1 MWPRQPPPPSAS
13 GSTPGTTP
21 GHGARARGGSRGAT
35 NQSLRIHLLRALA
48 TPLFALVLTSGSLSY
63 WLAAHYTTQVFD
75 RALYGVANNIAQQ
88 IRIAGPRLEQDIPMI
103 AQTLVEAEG
112 SDRIYWRIH
121 GPDGLI
127 GGMDTWLGYG
137 TGQTSL
143 HDARLFYAWFSGRQV
158 RAVRLPVTL
167 PSPANDEYGTSTN
180 AGASGGA
187 SAPEATAPRGPI
199 VVEVAELLDRRET
212 AANEILLSVSVPL
225 LLLLLLGSLILSHV
239 LKEELVPLQILTDKL
254 NRQTARSLAALDET
268 QVPAEVEPLIRGLN
282 ALLSRL
288 RDALDAQ
295 RKFIADAA
303 HQLRTPLTAVKL
315 HADRAVEADTLDV
328 ARHAL
333 REVQTAADRAVRLS
347 NQLLSLARAEPGLSL
362 ERLGPVEHFDL
373 AELAFEIGAEW
384 VPQALAR
391 RIDLGFE
398 ILPGPTFTGGAP
410 AHVRG
415 NRLLLREA
423 LSNLIDNAVKYVP
436 AGGRITVRAGGETMG
451 HRGMAVVMIEDN
463 GPGIPPARRDEVFK
477 RFFRGDDTPGVARQ
491 AAPSGAGLGL
501 AIVHEIVTLH
511 QGTIRIEDVPAPVLP
526 PVVEVAME
534 RTTAQGDGGTTD
546 AADPANA
553 ASTAANISVQRRPSM
568 RFVIRIPCEP
578 APAPTGIPLSQ
589 VTRRV

>member
-1 MWPRQPPPPSAS
+1 MWPRSRNSRSAS
-13 GSTPGTTP
+13 AAEPVGGAAVPGAEPAAPAMRQATRPGSNP
-21 GHGARARGGSRGAT
+21 
-35 NQSLRIHLLRALA
+35 SLRVHLLRALA

-88 IRIAGPRLEQDIPMI
+88 IHIAGPRLEQDIPMI

-112 SDRIYWRIH
+112 TDRIYWRIH

-137 TGQTSL
+137 TGQTTL

-158 RAVRLPVTL
+158 RAVRLPVML
-167 PSPANDEYGTSTN
+167 PSPAVDELGTSE
-180 AGASGGA
+180 AGKAA
-187 SAPEATAPRGPI
+187 RGPI

-225 LLLLLLGSLILSHV
+225 ILLLLVGSLILSHV
-239 LKEELVPLQILTDKL
+239 LKEELVPLQILADKL

-268 QVPAEVEPLIRGLN
+268 QVPAEVAPLIRGLN
-282 ALLSRL
+282 ALLARL

-315 HADRAVEADTLDV
+315 HADRAMEADSLEIT
-328 ARHAL
+328 RHAL

-373 AELAFEIGAEW
+373 AELAFETGAEW

-398 ILPGPTFTGGAP
+398 VLPGPTFTGSAP
-410 AHVRG
+410 AIVRG
-415 NRLLLREA
+415 NRLLMREA

-436 AGGRITVRAGGETMG
+436 AGGRITVRAGGEAMG
-451 HRGMAVVMIEDN
+451 HRGMAVVMVEDN
-463 GPGIPPARRDEVFK
+463 GPGIPPQRREEVFK
-477 RFFRGDDTPGVARQ
+477 RFFRGDRSPEPGGGGR
-491 AAPSGAGLGL
+491 AAPTAGAGLGL

-511 QGTIRIEDVPAPVLP
+511 QGTIRIEDVPPVPGGVTAP
-526 PVVEVAME
+526 
-534 RTTAQGDGGTTD
+534 AQAGDGT
-546 AADPANA
+546 PE
-553 ASTAANISVQRRPSM
+553 RRPTM

-578 APAPTGIPLSQ
+578 AGSVA
-589 VTRRV
+589 

>member
-1 MWPRQPPPPSAS
+1 MWPRSRTSSRTSSRVSWRTASRIATRNVPPASAAADAPGGAPAS
-13 GSTPGTTP
+13 TRQSNRPGS
-21 GHGARARGGSRGAT
+21 SL
-35 NQSLRIHLLRALA
+35 SLRVHLLRALA

-112 SDRIYWRIH
+112 TDRIYWRIH

-137 TGQTSL
+137 TGQTTL

-158 RAVRLPVTL
+158 RAVRLPVML
-167 PSPANDEYGTSTN
+167 PSAAVDELGTSE
-180 AGASGGA
+180 AGKPA
-187 SAPEATAPRGPI
+187 RGPI

-225 LLLLLLGSLILSHV
+225 ILLLLVGSLILSHV
-239 LKEELVPLQILTDKL
+239 LKEELVPLQILADKL

-268 QVPAEVEPLIRGLN
+268 QVPAEVAPLIRGLN
-282 ALLSRL
+282 ALLARL

-315 HADRAVEADTLDV
+315 HADRAMDADSPEV

-384 VPQALAR
+384 VPQALVR

-398 ILPGPTFTGGAP
+398 VLPGPTFTGGAP
-410 AHVRG
+410 AIVRG
-415 NRLLLREA
+415 NRLLMREA

-436 AGGRITVRAGGETMG
+436 AGGRITVRAGGEAMG

-463 GPGIPPARRDEVFK
+463 GPGIPPQRREEVFK
-477 RFFRGDDTPGVARQ
+477 RFFRGDR
-491 AAPSGAGLGL
+491 AAQSGGAGLGL

-511 QGTIRIEDVPAPVLP
+511 QGSIHIEDVPQQPASPQ
-526 PVVEVAME
+526 VA
-534 RTTAQGDGGTTD
+534 DGT
-546 AADPANA
+546 PE
-553 ASTAANISVQRRPSM
+553 RRPTM

-578 APAPTGIPLSQ
+578 AGSAAGAA
-589 VTRRV
+589 

>member
-1 MWPRQPPPPSAS
+1 VADTDSPSPSRSRLVRAS
-13 GSTPGTTP
+13 NP
-21 GHGARARGGSRGAT
+21 
-35 NQSLRIHLLRALA
+35 SLRVHLLRALA
-48 TPLFALVLTSGSLSY
+48 TPLFALVLVSGSLSY

-88 IRIAGPRLEQDIPMI
+88 IRIAGPRLDQDIPMI

-137 TGQTSL
+137 TGQTTL

-167 PSPANDEYGTSTN
+167 PSPASDEFGTSGEGTL
-180 AGASGGA
+180 S
-187 SAPEATAPRGPI
+187 RGPI

-225 LLLLLLGSLILSHV
+225 ILLLLVGSLILSHV

-282 ALLSRL
+282 ALLARL

-315 HADRAVEADTLDV
+315 HADRALDADSPDV

-391 RIDLGFE
+391 RVDLGFE
-398 ILPGPTFTGGAP
+398 ILPGPTFTGSAP
-410 AHVRG
+410 ATVRG
-415 NRLLLREA
+415 NRLLMREA

-451 HRGMAVVMIEDN
+451 HRGMAVVMVEDN
-463 GPGIPPARRDEVFK
+463 GPGIAPARREEVFK
-477 RFFRGDDTPGVARQ
+477 RFFRGDHTPGAQAVQQ

-501 AIVHEIVTLH
+501 AIVHEIVSLH
-511 QGTIRIEDVPAPVLP
+511 QGTIRIEDVPAPSP
-526 PVVEVAME
+526 APVPAPSALSAVVAGH
-534 RTTAQGDGGTTD
+534 GDHGDHGEQR
-546 AADPANA
+546 DPAP
-553 ASTAANISVQRRPSM
+553 RRASM
-568 RFVIRIPCEP
+568 RFVIRIPCE
-578 APAPTGIPLSQ
+578 APGTAAG
-589 VTRRV
+589 

>member
-1 MWPRQPPPPSAS
+1 MWPRSRTSSRVSWRTASRIATRNVPPASAAADTAGAAAAS
-13 GSTPGTTP
+13 TRQATRPGS
-21 GHGARARGGSRGAT
+21 
-35 NQSLRIHLLRALA
+35 NISLRVHLLRALA

-112 SDRIYWRIH
+112 TDRIYWRIH

-137 TGQTSL
+137 TGQTTL

-158 RAVRLPVTL
+158 RAVRLPVML
-167 PSPANDEYGTSTN
+167 PSAAVDELGTSE
-180 AGASGGA
+180 AGKPA
-187 SAPEATAPRGPI
+187 RGPI

-225 LLLLLLGSLILSHV
+225 ILLLLVGSLILSHV
-239 LKEELVPLQILTDKL
+239 LKEELVPLQILADKL

-268 QVPAEVEPLIRGLN
+268 QVPAEVAPLIRGLN
-282 ALLSRL
+282 ALLARL

-315 HADRAVEADTLDV
+315 HADRAMEADSPEV

-398 ILPGPTFTGGAP
+398 ILPGPTFTGSTP
-410 AHVRG
+410 AVVRG
-415 NRLLLREA
+415 NRLLMREA

-436 AGGRITVRAGGETMG
+436 AGGRITVRAGGEAMG

-463 GPGIPPARRDEVFK
+463 GPGIPPQRREEVFK
-477 RFFRGDDTPGVARQ
+477 RFFRGDR
-491 AAPSGAGLGL
+491 AAQSGGAGLGL

-511 QGTIRIEDVPAPVLP
+511 QGTIHIEDVPQQRASS
-526 PVVEVAME
+526 
-534 RTTAQGDGGTTD
+534 QGADGT
-546 AADPANA
+546 PE
-553 ASTAANISVQRRPSM
+553 RRPTM

-578 APAPTGIPLSQ
+578 AGSAA
-589 VTRRV
+589 

>member
-1 MWPRQPPPPSAS
+1 MWPRSRTSSRVSWRTASRIATRNVLPASAAADGS
-13 GSTPGTTP
+13 GAAPASARQATRPG
-21 GHGARARGGSRGAT
+21 S
-35 NQSLRIHLLRALA
+35 NISLRVHLLRALA

-112 SDRIYWRIH
+112 TDRIYWRIH

-137 TGQTSL
+137 TGQTTL

-158 RAVRLPVTL
+158 RAVRLPVML
-167 PSPANDEYGTSTN
+167 PSAAVDELGTSE
-180 AGASGGA
+180 AGKPA
-187 SAPEATAPRGPI
+187 RGPI
-199 VVEVAELLDRRET
+199 VIEVAELLDRRET

-225 LLLLLLGSLILSHV
+225 ILLLLVGSLILSHV
-239 LKEELVPLQILTDKL
+239 LKEELVPLQILADKL

-268 QVPAEVEPLIRGLN
+268 QVPAEVAPLIRGLN
-282 ALLSRL
+282 GLLARL

-315 HADRAVEADTLDV
+315 HADRAVEADSPEV

-398 ILPGPTFTGGAP
+398 ILPGPTFTGSTP
-410 AHVRG
+410 AVVRG
-415 NRLLLREA
+415 NRLLMREA

-436 AGGRITVRAGGETMG
+436 AGGRITVRAGGEAMG

-463 GPGIPPARRDEVFK
+463 GPGIPPQRREEVFK
-477 RFFRGDDTPGVARQ
+477 RFFRGDR
-491 AAPSGAGLGL
+491 AAQSGGAGLGL

-511 QGTIRIEDVPAPVLP
+511 QGTIHIEDVPQQPASP
-526 PVVEVAME
+526 
-534 RTTAQGDGGTTD
+534 QGADGK
-546 AADPANA
+546 PE
-553 ASTAANISVQRRPSM
+553 RRPTM

-578 APAPTGIPLSQ
+578 AGSAG
-589 VTRRV
+589 

>member
-1 MWPRQPPPPSAS
+1 MLR
-13 GSTPGTTP
+13 GTSNP
-21 GHGARARGGSRGAT
+21 
-35 NQSLRIHLLRALA
+35 SLRVHLLRALA

-88 IRIAGPRLEQDIPMI
+88 IRIAGPRLEQDIPAI

-158 RAVRLPVTL
+158 RAVRLPVSL
-167 PSPANDEYGTSTN
+167 PSTASDELGT
-180 AGASGGA
+180 
-187 SAPEATAPRGPI
+187 TAEPQLPRGPI

-225 LLLLLLGSLILSHV
+225 ILLLLVGSLILSHV

-254 NRQTARSLAALDET
+254 NRQTARSMAPLDES

-373 AELAFEIGAEW
+373 AELAFEVGAEW

-391 RIDLGFE
+391 RVDLGFE
-398 ILPGPTFTGGAP
+398 VLPGPTFTGGAP
-410 AHVRG
+410 AMVRG
-415 NRLLLREA
+415 NRLLMREA
-423 LSNLIDNAVKYVP
+423 LSNLVDNAVKYVP
-436 AGGRITVRAGGETMG
+436 AGGRITVRAGGEAMG
-451 HRGMAVVMIEDN
+451 HRGMAVVMVEDN
-463 GPGIPPARRDEVFK
+463 GPGIALARREEVFK
-477 RFFRGDDTPGVARQ
+477 RFFRGDHTPGAQPVQ

-511 QGTIRIEDVPAPVLP
+511 QGTIRIEDAPAPHPSAVPAATPVMAGTDEG
-526 PVVEVAME
+526 VVRDAQE
-534 RTTAQGDGGTTD
+534 RRA
-546 AADPANA
+546 
-553 ASTAANISVQRRPSM
+553 SM
-568 RFVIRIPCEP
+568 RFVIRIPCE
-578 APAPTGIPLSQ
+578 APGTAMA
-589 VTRRV
+589 

>member
-1 MWPRQPPPPSAS
+1 MWPRSRTSRSAADPDTKSALSRTRSGTAQP
-13 GSTPGTTP
+13 
-21 GHGARARGGSRGAT
+21 ARVAA
-35 NQSLRIHLLRALA
+35 NASLRVHLLRALA
-48 TPLFALVLTSGSLSY
+48 TPLFALVLVSGSLSY

-75 RALYGVANNIAQQ
+75 RALYGVANSIAQQ

-112 SDRIYWRIH
+112 TDRIYWRIH

-137 TGQTSL
+137 TGQTTL

-158 RAVRLPVTL
+158 RAVRLPVML
-167 PSPANDEYGTSTN
+167 PSPATDELGTSED
-180 AGASGGA
+180 GK
-187 SAPEATAPRGPI
+187 ATRGPI
-199 VVEVAELLDRRET
+199 VIEVAELLDRRET

-225 LLLLLLGSLILSHV
+225 ILLLLVGSLILSHV

-268 QVPAEVEPLIRGLN
+268 QVPAEVAPLIRGLN

-315 HADRAVEADTLDV
+315 HADRAMEADSLEV

-333 REVQTAADRAVRLS
+333 RELQTAADRAVRLS

-373 AELAFEIGAEW
+373 AELAFETGAEW

-391 RIDLGFE
+391 RLDLGFE
-398 ILPGPTFTGGAP
+398 VLPGPTFTGGSP
-410 AHVRG
+410 AIVRG
-415 NRLLLREA
+415 NRLLMREA

-436 AGGRITVRAGGETMG
+436 AGGRITVRAGGEALG
-451 HRGMAVVMIEDN
+451 NRGMAVVMIEDN
-463 GPGIPPARRDEVFK
+463 GPGISPQRREEVFK
-477 RFFRGDDTPGVARQ
+477 RFFRGDRQ
-491 AAPSGAGLGL
+491 GDQAPATQTAGAGLGL
-501 AIVHEIVTLH
+501 AIVHEIIGLH
-511 QGTIRIEDVPAPVLP
+511 HGTIRIEDVPA
-526 PVVEVAME
+526 
-534 RTTAQGDGGTTD
+534 TD
-546 AADPANA
+546 AAADVTVEAPAGNE
-553 ASTAANISVQRRPSM
+553 RRPTM
-568 RFVIRIPCEP
+568 RFVIRIPCE
-578 APAPTGIPLSQ
+578 AAG
-589 VTRRV
+589 RAA

>member
-1 MWPRQPPPPSAS
+1 MSRSSPCGASATCSRFVADTDSPSPSRSRLVRAS
-13 GSTPGTTP
+13 NP
-21 GHGARARGGSRGAT
+21 
-35 NQSLRIHLLRALA
+35 SLRVHLLRALA
-48 TPLFALVLTSGSLSY
+48 TPLFALVLVSGSLSY

-88 IRIAGPRLEQDIPMI
+88 IRIAGPRLDQDIPMI

-137 TGQTSL
+137 TGQTTL

-167 PSPANDEYGTSTN
+167 PSPASDEFGTSGEGTL
-180 AGASGGA
+180 S
-187 SAPEATAPRGPI
+187 RGPI

-225 LLLLLLGSLILSHV
+225 ILLLLVGSLILSHV

-282 ALLSRL
+282 ALLARL

-315 HADRAVEADTLDV
+315 HADRALDADSPDV

-391 RIDLGFE
+391 RVDLGFE
-398 ILPGPTFTGGAP
+398 ILPGPTFTGSAP
-410 AHVRG
+410 ATVRG
-415 NRLLLREA
+415 NRLLMREA

-451 HRGMAVVMIEDN
+451 HRGMAVVMVEDN
-463 GPGIPPARRDEVFK
+463 GPGIAPARREEVFK
-477 RFFRGDDTPGVARQ
+477 RFFRGDHTPGAQAVQQ

-501 AIVHEIVTLH
+501 AIVHEIVSLH
-511 QGTIRIEDVPAPVLP
+511 QGTIRIEDVPAPSP
-526 PVVEVAME
+526 APVPAPSALSAVVAGH
-534 RTTAQGDGGTTD
+534 GDHGDHGEQR
-546 AADPANA
+546 DPAP
-553 ASTAANISVQRRPSM
+553 RRASM
-568 RFVIRIPCEP
+568 RFVIRIPCE
-578 APAPTGIPLSQ
+578 APGTAAG
-589 VTRRV
+589 

>member
-1 MWPRQPPPPSAS
+1 MWPRHQPPPPSPATPPAA
-13 GSTPGTTP
+13 GS
-21 GHGARARGGSRGAT
+21 RARGGARGAT
-35 NQSLRIHLLRALA
+35 NPSLRIHLLRALA

-180 AGASGGA
+180 A
-187 SAPEATAPRGPI
+187 SAPGTPEVTVPRGPI

-315 HADRAVEADTLDV
+315 HADRAMEADTLDV

-398 ILPGPTFTGGAP
+398 VLPGPTFTGGAP
-410 AHVRG
+410 AQVRG
-415 NRLLLREA
+415 NRLLMREA

-511 QGTIRIEDVPAPVLP
+511 QGTIRIEDVPAPV
-526 PVVEVAME
+526 PVPAAVHEGAGAEASVPA
-534 RTTAQGDGGTTD
+534 D
-546 AADPANA
+546 AAP
-553 ASTAANISVQRRPSM
+553 RRPSM

-578 APAPTGIPLSQ
+578 APAPSGRPFSQ
-589 VTRRV
+589 VTQRG

>member
-1 MWPRQPPPPSAS
+1 VADTDSPSLSRSRLVRAS
-13 GSTPGTTP
+13 NP
-21 GHGARARGGSRGAT
+21 
-35 NQSLRIHLLRALA
+35 SLRVHLLRALA
-48 TPLFALVLTSGSLSY
+48 TPLFALVLVSGSLSY

-88 IRIAGPRLEQDIPMI
+88 IRIAGPRLDQDIPMI

-137 TGQTSL
+137 TGQTTL

-167 PSPANDEYGTSTN
+167 PSPASDEFGTSGEGTL
-180 AGASGGA
+180 S
-187 SAPEATAPRGPI
+187 RGPI

-225 LLLLLLGSLILSHV
+225 ILLLLVGSLILSHV

-282 ALLSRL
+282 ALLARL

-315 HADRAVEADTLDV
+315 HADRALDADSPDV

-391 RIDLGFE
+391 RVDLGFE
-398 ILPGPTFTGGAP
+398 ILPGPTFTGSAP
-410 AHVRG
+410 ATVRG
-415 NRLLLREA
+415 NRLLMREA

-451 HRGMAVVMIEDN
+451 HRGMAVVMVEDN
-463 GPGIPPARRDEVFK
+463 GPGIAPARREEVFK
-477 RFFRGDDTPGVARQ
+477 RFFRGDHTPGAQAVQQ

-501 AIVHEIVTLH
+501 AIVHEIVSLH
-511 QGTIRIEDVPAPVLP
+511 QGTIRIEDVPAPSP
-526 PVVEVAME
+526 APVPAPSALSAVVAGH
-534 RTTAQGDGGTTD
+534 GDHGDHGEQR
-546 AADPANA
+546 DPAP
-553 ASTAANISVQRRPSM
+553 RRASM
-568 RFVIRIPCEP
+568 RFVIRIPCE
-578 APAPTGIPLSQ
+578 APGTAAG
-589 VTRRV
+589 

>member
-1 MWPRQPPPPSAS
+1 MWPRSRTSSRVSWRTASRIATRNVPPASAAAAS
-13 GSTPGTTP
+13 TRQTTRPGS
-21 GHGARARGGSRGAT
+21 
-35 NQSLRIHLLRALA
+35 NISLRVHLLRALA

-112 SDRIYWRIH
+112 TDRIYWRIH

-137 TGQTSL
+137 TGQTTL

-158 RAVRLPVTL
+158 RAVRLPVML
-167 PSPANDEYGTSTN
+167 PSAAVDELGTSE
-180 AGASGGA
+180 AGKPA
-187 SAPEATAPRGPI
+187 RGPI
-199 VVEVAELLDRRET
+199 VIEVAELLDRRET

-225 LLLLLLGSLILSHV
+225 ILLLLVGSLILSHV
-239 LKEELVPLQILTDKL
+239 LKEELVPLQILADKL

-268 QVPAEVEPLIRGLN
+268 QVPAEVAPLIRGLN
-282 ALLSRL
+282 ALLARL

-315 HADRAVEADTLDV
+315 HADRAMEADSPEV

-373 AELAFEIGAEW
+373 AELAFETGAEW

-398 ILPGPTFTGGAP
+398 ILPGPTFTGSTP
-410 AHVRG
+410 AVVRG
-415 NRLLLREA
+415 NRLLMREA

-436 AGGRITVRAGGETMG
+436 AGGRITVRAGGEAMG

-463 GPGIPPARRDEVFK
+463 GPGIPPQRREEVFK
-477 RFFRGDDTPGVARQ
+477 RFFRGDR
-491 AAPSGAGLGL
+491 AAQSGGAGLGL

-511 QGTIRIEDVPAPVLP
+511 QGTIHIEDVPQQPASMQGTEGP
-526 PVVEVAME
+526 P
-534 RTTAQGDGGTTD
+534 
-546 AADPANA
+546 
-553 ASTAANISVQRRPSM
+553 QRRPSM

-578 APAPTGIPLSQ
+578 AGLAGSAG
-589 VTRRV
+589 

>member
-1 MWPRQPPPPSAS
+1 MWPRSRTSSGTASRVSWRTASRIATRNVPPAAAEADTGGAAPAS
-13 GSTPGTTP
+13 TRQAARPGS
-21 GHGARARGGSRGAT
+21 
-35 NQSLRIHLLRALA
+35 NISLRVHLLRALA

-112 SDRIYWRIH
+112 TDRIYWRIH

-137 TGQTSL
+137 TGQTTL

-158 RAVRLPVTL
+158 RAVRLPVML
-167 PSPANDEYGTSTN
+167 PSAAVDELGTSE
-180 AGASGGA
+180 AGKPA
-187 SAPEATAPRGPI
+187 RGPI

-225 LLLLLLGSLILSHV
+225 ILLLLVGSLILSHV
-239 LKEELVPLQILTDKL
+239 LKEELVPLQILADKL

-268 QVPAEVEPLIRGLN
+268 QVPAEVAPLIRGLN
-282 ALLSRL
+282 ALLARL

-315 HADRAVEADTLDV
+315 HADRAQTADSLEV

-373 AELAFEIGAEW
+373 AELAFETGAEW

-398 ILPGPTFTGGAP
+398 ILPGPTFTGSTP
-410 AHVRG
+410 AVVRG
-415 NRLLLREA
+415 NRLLMREA

-436 AGGRITVRAGGETMG
+436 SGGRITVRAGGEAMG
-451 HRGMAVVMIEDN
+451 HRGMAVVMVEDN
-463 GPGIPPARRDEVFK
+463 GPGIPPQRREEVFK
-477 RFFRGDDTPGVARQ
+477 RFFRGDRAPEPGGRGDHAG
-491 AAPSGAGLGL
+491 GAGLGL

-511 QGTIRIEDVPAPVLP
+511 HGTIRIEDVPPAPG
-526 PVVEVAME
+526 AA
-534 RTTAQGDGGTTD
+534 TQTSTTD
-546 AADPANA
+546 TTPE
-553 ASTAANISVQRRPSM
+553 RRAVM

-578 APAPTGIPLSQ
+578 AGSVA
-589 VTRRV
+589 

>member
-1 MWPRQPPPPSAS
+1 MWPRSRTSSRISWRTASRIATRNVPPSSA
-13 GSTPGTTP
+13 T
-21 GHGARARGGSRGAT
+21 ADAAGAT
-35 NQSLRIHLLRALA
+35 PAPAATRQASRPGSNISLRAHLLRALA

-112 SDRIYWRIH
+112 TDRIYWRIH

-137 TGQTSL
+137 TGQTTL

-158 RAVRLPVTL
+158 RAVRLPVML
-167 PSPANDEYGTSTN
+167 PSAAVDELGTSE
-180 AGASGGA
+180 AGKAA
-187 SAPEATAPRGPI
+187 RGPI

-225 LLLLLLGSLILSHV
+225 ILLLLVGSLILSHV
-239 LKEELVPLQILTDKL
+239 LKEELVPLQILADKL

-268 QVPAEVEPLIRGLN
+268 QVPAEVAPLIRGLN
-282 ALLSRL
+282 ALLARL

-315 HADRAVEADTLDV
+315 HADRAQEADSLEV

-384 VPQALAR
+384 VPQALAQ

-398 ILPGPTFTGGAP
+398 ILPGPTFTGSAP
-410 AHVRG
+410 AVVRG
-415 NRLLLREA
+415 NRLLMREA

-436 AGGRITVRAGGETMG
+436 AGGRITVRAGGEAMG
-451 HRGMAVVMIEDN
+451 HRGMAVVMVEDN
-463 GPGIPPARRDEVFK
+463 GPGIPPQRREEVFK
-477 RFFRGDDTPGVARQ
+477 RFFRGDRAPEPGGGR
-491 AAPSGAGLGL
+491 AAHSGGAGLGL

-511 QGTIRIEDVPAPVLP
+511 QGTIRIEDVPPVPGAAGDAP
-526 PVVEVAME
+526 A
-534 RTTAQGDGGTTD
+534 AGG
-546 AADPANA
+546 APE
-553 ASTAANISVQRRPSM
+553 RRPTM

-578 APAPTGIPLSQ
+578 PGSVA
-589 VTRRV
+589 

>member
-1 MWPRQPPPPSAS
+1 MWPRSQSSSSAPAGDPPA
-13 GSTPGTTP
+13 TGT
-21 GHGARARGGSRGAT
+21 RARSRRSSRSGRNRGQA
-35 NQSLRIHLLRALA
+35 NARVSSNPSLRVHLLRALA

-88 IRIAGPRLEQDIPMI
+88 IRIAGPRLEQDIPTI

-158 RAVRLPVTL
+158 RAVRLPVSL
-167 PSPANDEYGTSTN
+167 PSSASDELGTS
-180 AGASGGA
+180 A
-187 SAPEATAPRGPI
+187 EATVPRGPI

-212 AANEILLSVSVPL
+212 AANEILLSMSVPL
-225 LLLLLLGSLILSHV
+225 ILLLLVGSMILSHV

-254 NRQTARSLAALDET
+254 NRQTARSMAALDET
-268 QVPAEVEPLIRGLN
+268 QVPAEVEPLIRSLN
-282 ALLSRL
+282 DLLSRL

-315 HADRAVEADTLDV
+315 HADRAMEADTLDV

-373 AELAFEIGAEW
+373 AGLAFEIGAEW

-391 RIDLGFE
+391 RVDLGFE
-398 ILPGPTFTGGAP
+398 ILPGPTFTGSAP
-410 AHVRG
+410 AVVRG
-415 NRLLLREA
+415 NRLLMREA

-451 HRGMAVVMIEDN
+451 HRGMAVVMVEDN
-463 GPGIPPARRDEVFK
+463 GPGIPPARRGEVFK
-477 RFFRGDDTPGVARQ
+477 RFFRGDHTPGAQAVQQ
-491 AAPSGAGLGL
+491 AAPGGAGLGL

-511 QGTIRIEDVPAPVLP
+511 QGTICIEDVPAPALAP
-526 PVVEVAME
+526 SPAVA
-534 RTTAQGDGGTTD
+534 THGGHD
-546 AADPANA
+546 EAPSAEPAP
-553 ASTAANISVQRRPSM
+553 RRASM
-568 RFVIRIPCEP
+568 RFVIRIPCE
-578 APAPTGIPLSQ
+578 APGSTTA
-589 VTRRV
+589 

>member
-1 MWPRQPPPPSAS
+1 MADTDSPSPARSRQVRAS
-13 GSTPGTTP
+13 NP
-21 GHGARARGGSRGAT
+21 
-35 NQSLRIHLLRALA
+35 SLRVHLLRALA
-48 TPLFALVLTSGSLSY
+48 TPLFALVLVSGSLSY

-88 IRIAGPRLEQDIPMI
+88 IRIAGPRLDQDIPTI

-137 TGQTSL
+137 TGQTTL

-167 PSPANDEYGTSTN
+167 PSPASDEFGTSSE
-180 AGASGGA
+180 GALS
-187 SAPEATAPRGPI
+187 RGPI

-225 LLLLLLGSLILSHV
+225 ILLLLVGSLILSHV

-282 ALLSRL
+282 ALLARL

-315 HADRAVEADTLDV
+315 HADRALDADSPDV

-391 RIDLGFE
+391 RVDLGFE
-398 ILPGPTFTGGAP
+398 ILPGPTFTGSAP
-410 AHVRG
+410 ATVRG
-415 NRLLLREA
+415 NRLLMREA

-451 HRGMAVVMIEDN
+451 HRGMAVVMVEDN
-463 GPGIPPARRDEVFK
+463 GPGIAPARREEVFK
-477 RFFRGDDTPGVARQ
+477 RFFRGDHTPGAQ
-491 AAPSGAGLGL
+491 AVQQAVPSGAGLGL
-501 AIVHEIVTLH
+501 AIVHEIVSLH
-511 QGTIRIEDVPAPVLP
+511 QGTIRIEDVPAPSPTPAPSSALSA
-526 PVVEVAME
+526 VAAGHGDHEE
-534 RTTAQGDGGTTD
+534 RRD
-546 AADPANA
+546 APGAEPAP
-553 ASTAANISVQRRPSM
+553 RRASM
-568 RFVIRIPCEP
+568 RFVIRIPCEAPGTP
-578 APAPTGIPLSQ
+578 AG
-589 VTRRV
+589 

>member
-1 MWPRQPPPPSAS
+1 MWPRSSSSSAQA
-13 GSTPGTTP
+13 GDTPATTAT
-21 GHGARARGGSRGAT
+21 GKRLRGGGNPKPTS
-35 NQSLRIHLLRALA
+35 NPSLRVHLLRALA

-137 TGQTSL
+137 TGQTTL

-158 RAVRLPVTL
+158 RAVRLPVNL
-167 PSPANDEYGTSTN
+167 PPPSPDEAGTGGETSTM
-180 AGASGGA
+180 
-187 SAPEATAPRGPI
+187 RGPI
-199 VVEVAELLDRRET
+199 VIEVAELLDRRET

-225 LLLLLLGSLILSHV
+225 ILLLLVGSLILSHV

-254 NRQTARSLAALDET
+254 NRQTARSLAALDES
-268 QVPAEVEPLIRGLN
+268 QMPAEVEPLIRALN

-315 HADRAVEADTLDV
+315 HADRAVDADSLEV
-328 ARHAL
+328 ARQAL

-373 AELAFEIGAEW
+373 AEMAFEIGAEW

-391 RIDLGFE
+391 RVDLGFE
-398 ILPGPTFTGGAP
+398 VLPGPTFTGGAP
-410 AHVRG
+410 AVVRG
-415 NRLLLREA
+415 NRLLMREA

-436 AGGRITVRAGGETMG
+436 AGGRITVRAGGETLG

-463 GPGIPPARRDEVFK
+463 GPGIPATRREEVFK
-477 RFFRGDDTPGVARQ
+477 RFFRGDHTPGAQPAQ

-511 QGTIRIEDVPAPVLP
+511 QGTIRIEDVPAPAGSRTALAVGSEKIDEESDEATGEQPGRP
-526 PVVEVAME
+526 P
-534 RTTAQGDGGTTD
+534 T
-546 AADPANA
+546 
-553 ASTAANISVQRRPSM
+553 M
-568 RFVIRIPCEP
+568 RFVIRIPCE
-578 APAPTGIPLSQ
+578 APGTAA
-589 VTRRV
+589 

>member
-1 MWPRQPPPPSAS
+1 MADADTRSRLVRAS
-13 GSTPGTTP
+13 
-21 GHGARARGGSRGAT
+21 

-48 TPLFALVLTSGSLSY
+48 TPLFALVLVSGSLSY

-137 TGQTSL
+137 TGQTTL

-167 PSPANDEYGTSTN
+167 PSNASDEFGTSV
-180 AGASGGA
+180 AEGA
-187 SAPEATAPRGPI
+187 APSRGPI

-225 LLLLLLGSLILSHV
+225 ILLLLVGSLILSHV

-282 ALLSRL
+282 ALLARL

-315 HADRAVEADTLDV
+315 HADRALDADSPDV

-373 AELAFEIGAEW
+373 AELAFETGAEW

-391 RIDLGFE
+391 RVDLGFE
-398 ILPGPTFTGGAP
+398 ILPGPTFTGSAP
-410 AHVRG
+410 ATVRG
-415 NRLLLREA
+415 NRLLMREA

-451 HRGMAVVMIEDN
+451 HRGMAVVMVEDN
-463 GPGIPPARRDEVFK
+463 GPGIAPARREEVFK
-477 RFFRGDDTPGVARQ
+477 RFFRGDHTPGAQAVQQ
-491 AAPSGAGLGL
+491 AAPGGAGLGL

-511 QGTIRIEDVPAPVLP
+511 QGTIRIEDVPSPSAAAAPVP
-526 PVVEVAME
+526 E
-534 RTTAQGDGGTTD
+534 
-546 AADPANA
+546 AALHGHPGEAGEA
-553 ASTAANISVQRRPSM
+553 LAGEAPRRAVM
-568 RFVIRIPCEP
+568 RFVIRIPCE
-578 APAPTGIPLSQ
+578 AG
-589 VTRRV
+589 

>member
-1 MWPRQPPPPSAS
+1 MRRLQAPLRSARGEGAS
-13 GSTPGTTP
+13 GGTAGTDGTAGAGASSGGPQQVRLAST
-21 GHGARARGGSRGAT
+21 
-35 NQSLRIHLLRALA
+35 QSLRIHLLRALA
-48 TPLFALVLTSGSLSY
+48 TPLFALVLASGSLSY

-88 IRIAGPRLEQDIPMI
+88 IRIAGPRLEHDIPAI

-137 TGQTSL
+137 TGQTTL

-158 RAVRLPVTL
+158 RAVRLPVHL
-167 PSPANDEYGTSTN
+167 DPVPAAPADGDIDVAADVAASITN
-180 AGASGGA
+180 SVAA
-187 SAPEATAPRGPI
+187 SAANGAASVPQAAAQSRGPI

-225 LLLLLLGSLILSHV
+225 ILLLLVGSLILSHV

-254 NRQTARSLAALDET
+254 NRQTARSLASLDET
-268 QVPAEVEPLIRGLN
+268 QVPAEVEPLIRALN
-282 ALLSRL
+282 ALLARL

-315 HADRAVEADTLDV
+315 HADRAVEAENAEV

-333 REVQTAADRAVRLS
+333 RELQSAADRAVRLS

-362 ERLGPVEHFDL
+362 ERLGPIEHFDL
-373 AELAFEIGAEW
+373 ATLAFETGAEW

-391 RIDLGFE
+391 HIDLGFE
-398 ILPGPTFTGGAP
+398 TLPGPTFTGAAP
-410 AHVRG
+410 SMVRG

-423 LSNLIDNAVKYVP
+423 LNNLIDNAVKYVP
-436 AGGRITVRAGGETMG
+436 AGGRITVRAGGEAIG
-451 HRGMAVVMIEDN
+451 HRGMAVVMVEDN
-463 GPGIPPARRDEVFK
+463 GPGIAPARREEVFK
-477 RFFRGDDTPGVARQ
+477 RFFRGDHVPGRSPEATPG
-491 AAPSGAGLGL
+491 GAGLGL
-501 AIVHEIVTLH
+501 AIVHEIISLH
-511 QGTIRIEDVPAPVLP
+511 HGSISIEDVPDTESQRA
-526 PVVEVAME
+526 
-534 RTTAQGDGGTTD
+534 DGQ
-546 AADPANA
+546 ARA
-553 ASTAANISVQRRPSM
+553 SM
-568 RFVIRIPCEP
+568 RFVIRIPCE
-578 APAPTGIPLSQ
+578 APGAG
-589 VTRRV
+589 

>member
-1 MWPRQPPPPSAS
+1 MWPRSRTSSRTSSRVSWRTASRIATRNVPPASAAADAPGGAPAS
-13 GSTPGTTP
+13 TRQSNRPGS
-21 GHGARARGGSRGAT
+21 SL
-35 NQSLRIHLLRALA
+35 SLRVHLLRALA

-112 SDRIYWRIH
+112 TDRIYWRIH

-137 TGQTSL
+137 TGQTTL

-158 RAVRLPVTL
+158 RAVRLPVML
-167 PSPANDEYGTSTN
+167 PSAAVDELGTSE
-180 AGASGGA
+180 AGKPA
-187 SAPEATAPRGPI
+187 RGPI

-225 LLLLLLGSLILSHV
+225 ILLLLVGSLILSHV
-239 LKEELVPLQILTDKL
+239 LKEELVPLQILADKL

-268 QVPAEVEPLIRGLN
+268 QVPAEVAPLIRGLN
-282 ALLSRL
+282 ALLARL

-315 HADRAVEADTLDV
+315 HADRAMDADSPEV

-373 AELAFEIGAEW
+373 AELAFETGAEW

-398 ILPGPTFTGGAP
+398 VLPGPTFTGGAP
-410 AHVRG
+410 AIVRG
-415 NRLLLREA
+415 NRLLMREA

-436 AGGRITVRAGGETMG
+436 AGGRITVRAGGEAMG

-463 GPGIPPARRDEVFK
+463 GPGIPPQRREEVFK
-477 RFFRGDDTPGVARQ
+477 RFFRGDR
-491 AAPSGAGLGL
+491 AAQSGGAGLGL

-511 QGTIRIEDVPAPVLP
+511 QGSIHIEDVPQQPASPQ
-526 PVVEVAME
+526 VA
-534 RTTAQGDGGTTD
+534 D
-546 AADPANA
+546 
-553 ASTAANISVQRRPSM
+553 STPERRPTM

-578 APAPTGIPLSQ
+578 AGSAAGAA
-589 VTRRV
+589 

>member
-1 MWPRQPPPPSAS
+1 MWPRQQPPSSAS
-13 GSTPGTTP
+13 PANPAAPGSTGTRTRGNPRGTTNP
-21 GHGARARGGSRGAT
+21 
-35 NQSLRIHLLRALA
+35 SLRIHLLRALA

-158 RAVRLPVTL
+158 RAVRLPVSL
-167 PSPANDEYGTSTN
+167 PSPATDELGTS
-180 AGASGGA
+180 A
-187 SAPEATAPRGPI
+187 EATPPRGPI

-315 HADRAVEADTLDV
+315 HADRAMEADTLDV

-410 AHVRG
+410 ATVRG
-415 NRLLLREA
+415 NRLLMREA

-436 AGGRITVRAGGETMG
+436 AGGRITVRAGGEAMG
-451 HRGMAVVMIEDN
+451 HRGMAVVMVEDN
-463 GPGIPPARRDEVFK
+463 GPGIAAARREEVFK
-477 RFFRGDDTPGVARQ
+477 RFFRGDDTPGTARQ

-511 QGTIRIEDVPAPVLP
+511 QGTIRIEDVPGPVQTVQAEVPRPATIPASVPLEADEP
-526 PVVEVAME
+526 EVSEVREVA
-534 RTTAQGDGGTTD
+534 
-546 AADPANA
+546 P
-553 ASTAANISVQRRPSM
+553 RRPSM
-568 RFVIRIPCEP
+568 RFVIRIPCE
-578 APAPTGIPLSQ
+578 APGTTSA
-589 VTRRV
+589 

>member
-1 MWPRQPPPPSAS
+1 MWPRSRTSRSAAE
-13 GSTPGTTP
+13 PGTP
-21 GHGARARGGSRGAT
+21 SPQPRARRGMAQAPRLAV
-35 NQSLRIHLLRALA
+35 NASLRVHLLRALA
-48 TPLFALVLTSGSLSY
+48 TPLFALVLVSGSLSY

-75 RALYGVANNIAQQ
+75 RALYGVANSIAQQ

-112 SDRIYWRIH
+112 TDRIYWRIH
-121 GPDGLI
+121 GPDGLV

-137 TGQTSL
+137 TGQTTL

-158 RAVRLPVTL
+158 RAVRLPIML
-167 PSPANDEYGTSTN
+167 PSPATDELGTSED
-180 AGASGGA
+180 GK
-187 SAPEATAPRGPI
+187 ATRGPI

-225 LLLLLLGSLILSHV
+225 ILLLLVGSLILSHV

-268 QVPAEVEPLIRGLN
+268 QVPAEVAPLIRGLN

-315 HADRAVEADTLDV
+315 HADRAMEADSLEV

-333 REVQTAADRAVRLS
+333 RELQTAADRAVRLS

-362 ERLGPVEHFDL
+362 ERLGPVEYFDL
-373 AELAFEIGAEW
+373 AALAFETGAEW

-391 RIDLGFE
+391 RLDLGFE
-398 ILPGPTFTGGAP
+398 VLPGPTFTGGSP
-410 AHVRG
+410 AMVRG
-415 NRLLLREA
+415 NRLLMREA

-436 AGGRITVRAGGETMG
+436 PGGRITVRAGGEALG
-451 HRGMAVVMIEDN
+451 HRGMAVVMVEDN
-463 GPGIPPARRDEVFK
+463 GPGIAPQRREEVFK
-477 RFFRGDDTPGVARQ
+477 RFFRGDRQ
-491 AAPSGAGLGL
+491 GDQAPAGQTAGAGLGL
-501 AIVHEIVTLH
+501 AIVHEIIGLH
-511 QGTIRIEDVPAPVLP
+511 HGTIRIEDVPA
-526 PVVEVAME
+526 
-534 RTTAQGDGGTTD
+534 GD
-546 AADPANA
+546 AA
-553 ASTAANISVQRRPSM
+553 TAAEPATGSERRPTM
-568 RFVIRIPCEP
+568 RFVIRIPCE
-578 APAPTGIPLSQ
+578 AGGRAA
-589 VTRRV
+589 

>member
-1 MWPRQPPPPSAS
+1 MWPRSQSSSAQA
-13 GSTPGTTP
+13 GDTAGKRP
-21 GHGARARGGSRGAT
+21 RGGRGRSGAT
-35 NQSLRIHLLRALA
+35 PRATSNPSLRVHLLRALA

-88 IRIAGPRLEQDIPMI
+88 IRIAGPRLEQDIPTI

-137 TGQTSL
+137 TGQTTL

-158 RAVRLPVTL
+158 RAVRLPVSL
-167 PSPANDEYGTSTN
+167 PSPAADELGTT
-180 AGASGGA
+180 
-187 SAPEATAPRGPI
+187 PTEAQIPRGPI

-225 LLLLLLGSLILSHV
+225 ILLLLVGSLILSHV

-268 QVPAEVEPLIRGLN
+268 QVPAEVEPLIRAQN

-288 RDALDAQ
+288 RDAIDAQ

-315 HADRAVEADTLDV
+315 HADRAVEADSLDV
-328 ARHAL
+328 ARHAI

-391 RIDLGFE
+391 RVDLGFE
-398 ILPGPTFTGGAP
+398 ILPGPTFTGSAP
-410 AHVRG
+410 AVVRG
-415 NRLLLREA
+415 NRLLMREA

-436 AGGRITVRAGGETMG
+436 AGGRITVRAGGEAMG
-451 HRGMAVVMIEDN
+451 HRGMAVVMVEDN
-463 GPGIPPARRDEVFK
+463 GPGIPAARREEVFK
-477 RFFRGDDTPGVARQ
+477 RFFRGDHTPGTPAVQ

-511 QGTIRIEDVPAPVLP
+511 QGTIRIEDVPA
-526 PVVEVAME
+526 VA
-534 RTTAQGDGGTTD
+534 TA
-546 AADPANA
+546 PASA
-553 ASTAANISVQRRPSM
+553 PTAAPVTVAGGPDDGVAQEPQARRASM
-568 RFVIRIPCEP
+568 RFVIRIPCEGP
-578 APAPTGIPLSQ
+578 GSRQA
-589 VTRRV
+589 

>member
-1 MWPRQPPPPSAS
+1 MWPRSQSSSAPPGDASA
-13 GSTPGTTP
+13 PG
-21 GHGARARGGSRGAT
+21 RRLRGGLGRGRQRAAT
-35 NQSLRIHLLRALA
+35 QRGTSNPSLRIHLLRALA

-88 IRIAGPRLEQDIPMI
+88 IRIAGPRLEQDIPVI

-158 RAVRLPVTL
+158 RAVRLPVSL
-167 PSPANDEYGTSTN
+167 PSAAADELGTT
-180 AGASGGA
+180 GA
-187 SAPEATAPRGPI
+187 EVQVPRGPI

-225 LLLLLLGSLILSHV
+225 ILLLLVGSLILSHV

-268 QVPAEVEPLIRGLN
+268 QVPAEVEPLIRALN

-315 HADRAVEADTLDV
+315 HADRAVEADSLDV

-373 AELAFEIGAEW
+373 AELAFETGAEW

-391 RIDLGFE
+391 RVDLGFE
-398 ILPGPTFTGGAP
+398 VLPGPTFTGGAP
-410 AHVRG
+410 AMVRG
-415 NRLLLREA
+415 NRLLMREA

-463 GPGIPPARRDEVFK
+463 GPGIPPARREEVFK
-477 RFFRGDDTPGVARQ
+477 RFFRGDHTPGAPTLQ
-491 AAPSGAGLGL
+491 AAPGGAGLGL

-511 QGTIRIEDVPAPVLP
+511 QGTIRIEDVPA
-526 PVVEVAME
+526 ATASASSS
-534 RTTAQGDGGTTD
+534 TTAPLAMAGGTD
-546 AADPANA
+546 EPSAPEALA
-553 ASTAANISVQRRPSM
+553 RRPSM
-568 RFVIRIPCEP
+568 RFVIRIPCE
-578 APAPTGIPLSQ
+578 APGVAAG
-589 VTRRV
+589 

>member
-1 MWPRQPPPPSAS
+1 MWPRSRTSTRISWRTSSRIATRNVLPSSAAADNTGAAPAS
-13 GSTPGTTP
+13 TRQAARPGS
-21 GHGARARGGSRGAT
+21 
-35 NQSLRIHLLRALA
+35 NISLRVHLLRALA

-112 SDRIYWRIH
+112 TDRIYWRIH

-137 TGQTSL
+137 TGQTTL

-158 RAVRLPVTL
+158 RAVRLPVML
-167 PSPANDEYGTSTN
+167 PSAAVDELGTSE
-180 AGASGGA
+180 AGKPA
-187 SAPEATAPRGPI
+187 RGPI
-199 VVEVAELLDRRET
+199 VIEVAELLDRRET

-225 LLLLLLGSLILSHV
+225 ILLLLVGSLILSHV
-239 LKEELVPLQILTDKL
+239 LKEELVPLQILADKL

-268 QVPAEVEPLIRGLN
+268 QVPAEVAPLIRGLN
-282 ALLSRL
+282 ALLARL

-315 HADRAVEADTLDV
+315 HADRAMEADSPDV
-328 ARHAL
+328 VRHAL

-398 ILPGPTFTGGAP
+398 ILPGPTFTGSTP
-410 AHVRG
+410 AVVRG

-436 AGGRITVRAGGETMG
+436 AGGRITVRAGGEAMG

-463 GPGIPPARRDEVFK
+463 GPGIPPQRREEVFK
-477 RFFRGDDTPGVARQ
+477 RFFRGDR
-491 AAPSGAGLGL
+491 AAQSGGAGLGL

-511 QGTIRIEDVPAPVLP
+511 QGTIHIEDVPQQPASV
-526 PVVEVAME
+526 
-534 RTTAQGDGGTTD
+534 RGTDGT
-546 AADPANA
+546 PA
-553 ASTAANISVQRRPSM
+553 RRPVM

-578 APAPTGIPLSQ
+578 AGSAG
-589 VTRRV
+589 

>member
-1 MWPRQPPPPSAS
+1 MWLRSRPESRAPAGAPAARPAS
-13 GSTPGTTP
+13 S
-21 GHGARARGGSRGAT
+21 
-35 NQSLRIHLLRALA
+35 QSLRVHLLRELA

-137 TGQTSL
+137 TGQTTL

-158 RAVRLPVTL
+158 RAVRLPVSI
-167 PSPANDEYGTSTN
+167 PSAAADEF
-180 AGASGGA
+180 
-187 SAPEATAPRGPI
+187 ATTVQGKPRHGPI
-199 VVEVAELLDRRET
+199 VVEVAELLDRREA

-225 LLLLLLGSLILSHV
+225 ILLLLVGSLILSHV
-239 LKEELVPLQILTDKL
+239 LKEELVPLQLLTDKL

-268 QVPAEVEPLIRGLN
+268 QVPAEVEPLIRALN

-315 HADRAVEADTLDV
+315 HADRAMAADSLEV

-333 REVQTAADRAVRLS
+333 RELQISSDRAVRLS

-362 ERLGPVEHFDL
+362 ERLGPIDYFDL
-373 AELAFEIGAEW
+373 AEMAFETGAEW

-391 RIDLGFE
+391 HIDLGFE
-398 ILPGPTFTGGAP
+398 TLPGPTFTGAAP
-410 AHVRG
+410 SFVRG
-415 NRLLLREA
+415 NRLLMREA
-423 LSNLIDNAVKYVP
+423 LSNLLDNAVKYVP
-436 AGGRITVRAGGETMG
+436 PGGRITVRAGGETLG

-463 GPGIPPARRDEVFK
+463 GPGIAPARREEVFK
-477 RFFRGDDTPGVARQ
+477 RFFRGDNAPSPSTPGS
-491 AAPSGAGLGL
+491 APGGAGLGL

-511 QGTIRIEDVPAPVLP
+511 QGTIHIEDVPPA
-526 PVVEVAME
+526 E
-534 RTTAQGDGGTTD
+534 TDGT
-546 AADPANA
+546 PA
-553 ASTAANISVQRRPSM
+553 M
-568 RFVIRIPCEP
+568 RFVIRVPCE
-578 APAPTGIPLSQ
+578 APGTA
-589 VTRRV
+589 

>member
-1 MWPRQPPPPSAS
+1 MWPRSRTSRSATAPAAEPPLSRPGRGMAQ
-13 GSTPGTTP
+13 TPRV
-21 GHGARARGGSRGAT
+21 AAT
-35 NQSLRIHLLRALA
+35 ASLRVHLLRALA
-48 TPLFALVLTSGSLSY
+48 TPLFALVLVSGSLSY

-112 SDRIYWRIH
+112 TDRIYWRIH

-137 TGQTSL
+137 TGQTTL

-158 RAVRLPVTL
+158 RAVRLPVML
-167 PSPANDEYGTSTN
+167 PSPATDELGTSED
-180 AGASGGA
+180 GK
-187 SAPEATAPRGPI
+187 ATRGPI

-225 LLLLLLGSLILSHV
+225 ILLLLVGSLILSHV

-268 QVPAEVEPLIRGLN
+268 QVPAEVAPLIRGLN

-315 HADRAVEADTLDV
+315 HADRAMEADSLEV

-333 REVQTAADRAVRLS
+333 RELQTAADRAVRLS

-362 ERLGPVEHFDL
+362 ERLGPVEYFDL
-373 AELAFEIGAEW
+373 AELAFETGAEW

-391 RIDLGFE
+391 RLDLGFE
-398 ILPGPTFTGGAP
+398 VLPGPTFTGGSP
-410 AHVRG
+410 AMVRG
-415 NRLLLREA
+415 NRLLMREA

-436 AGGRITVRAGGETMG
+436 PGGRITVRAGGEALG
-451 HRGMAVVMIEDN
+451 NRGMAVVMVEDN
-463 GPGIPPARRDEVFK
+463 GPGIPPQRREEVFK
-477 RFFRGDDTPGVARQ
+477 RFFRGDRQ
-491 AAPSGAGLGL
+491 GDQAPAAPTAGAGLGL
-501 AIVHEIVTLH
+501 AIVHEIIGLH
-511 QGTIRIEDVPAPVLP
+511 HGTIRIEDVPAGD
-526 PVVEVAME
+526 
-534 RTTAQGDGGTTD
+534 TAGESAT
-546 AADPANA
+546 
-553 ASTAANISVQRRPSM
+553 SSERRPTM
-568 RFVIRIPCEP
+568 RFVIRIPCE
-578 APAPTGIPLSQ
+578 AAGLAA
-589 VTRRV
+589 

>member
-1 MWPRQPPPPSAS
+1 MWPRSRTSTRVSWRTASRIATRNVRPASAAADPAGAAPAS
-13 GSTPGTTP
+13 ARQAARPGS
-21 GHGARARGGSRGAT
+21 
-35 NQSLRIHLLRALA
+35 NISLRVHLLRALA

-112 SDRIYWRIH
+112 TDRIYWRIH

-137 TGQTSL
+137 TGQTTL

-158 RAVRLPVTL
+158 RAVRLPVML
-167 PSPANDEYGTSTN
+167 PSAAVDELGTSE
-180 AGASGGA
+180 AGKPA
-187 SAPEATAPRGPI
+187 RGPI

-225 LLLLLLGSLILSHV
+225 ILLLLVGSLILSHV
-239 LKEELVPLQILTDKL
+239 LKEELVPLQILADKL

-268 QVPAEVEPLIRGLN
+268 QVPAEVAPLIRGLN
-282 ALLSRL
+282 ALLARL

-315 HADRAVEADTLDV
+315 HADRAMEADSPDV

-398 ILPGPTFTGGAP
+398 ILPGPTFTGSTP
-410 AHVRG
+410 AVVRG
-415 NRLLLREA
+415 NRLLMREA

-436 AGGRITVRAGGETMG
+436 AGGRITVRAGGEAMG

-463 GPGIPPARRDEVFK
+463 GPGIPPQRREEVFK
-477 RFFRGDDTPGVARQ
+477 RFFRGDR
-491 AAPSGAGLGL
+491 AAQSGGAGLGL

-511 QGTIRIEDVPAPVLP
+511 QGTIHIEDVPQQPASP
-526 PVVEVAME
+526 
-534 RTTAQGDGGTTD
+534 RGTED
-546 AADPANA
+546 KPE
-553 ASTAANISVQRRPSM
+553 RRPVM

-578 APAPTGIPLSQ
+578 AGMAG
-589 VTRRV
+589 

>member
-1 MWPRQPPPPSAS
+1 MWPRSRTSSRISWRTSSRIATRNVLPSSAAPDNAGAAPAS
-13 GSTPGTTP
+13 TRQAARPGS
-21 GHGARARGGSRGAT
+21 
-35 NQSLRIHLLRALA
+35 NISLRVHLLRALA

-112 SDRIYWRIH
+112 
-121 GPDGLI
+121 
-127 GGMDTWLGYG
+127 T
-137 TGQTSL
+137 
-143 HDARLFYAWFSGRQV
+143 
-158 RAVRLPVTL
+158 
-167 PSPANDEYGTSTN
+167 
-180 AGASGGA
+180 
-187 SAPEATAPRGPI
+187 
-199 VVEVAELLDRRET
+199 
-212 AANEILLSVSVPL
+212 
-225 LLLLLLGSLILSHV
+225 
-239 LKEELVPLQILTDKL
+239 KEELVPLQILADKL

-268 QVPAEVEPLIRGLN
+268 QVPAEVAPLIRGLN
-282 ALLSRL
+282 ALLARL

-315 HADRAVEADTLDV
+315 HADRAMEADSPEV

-373 AELAFEIGAEW
+373 AELAFETGAEW

-398 ILPGPTFTGGAP
+398 ILPGPTFTGSTP
-410 AHVRG
+410 AVVRG
-415 NRLLLREA
+415 NRLLMREA

-436 AGGRITVRAGGETMG
+436 AGGRITVRAGGEAMG

-463 GPGIPPARRDEVFK
+463 GPGIPPQRREEVFK
-477 RFFRGDDTPGVARQ
+477 RFFRGDR
-491 AAPSGAGLGL
+491 AAQSGGAGLGL

-511 QGTIRIEDVPAPVLP
+511 QGTIHIEDVPPQPAS
-526 PVVEVAME
+526 M
-534 RTTAQGDGGTTD
+534 QGIKDTEGT
-546 AADPANA
+546 PE
-553 ASTAANISVQRRPSM
+553 RRPVM

-578 APAPTGIPLSQ
+578 AGSG
-589 VTRRV
+589 R

>member
-1 MWPRQPPPPSAS
+1 MPLRSWLRSLQTADPKAAAQPVRLAS
-13 GSTPGTTP
+13 T
-21 GHGARARGGSRGAT
+21 
-35 NQSLRIHLLRALA
+35 QSLRVHLLRALA

-75 RALYGVANNIAQQ
+75 RALYGVANSIAQQ

-112 SDRIYWRIH
+112 TDRLYWRIH

-158 RAVRLPVTL
+158 RAVRLPVHL
-167 PSPANDEYGTSTN
+167 PTPAETTSTTLD
-180 AGASGGA
+180 GEVT
-187 SAPEATAPRGPI
+187 PTDPQVRIPRGPI
-199 VVEVAELLDRRET
+199 IVEVAELLDRRET
-212 AANEILLSVSVPL
+212 AANEILLSVSIPLIL
-225 LLLLLLGSLILSHV
+225 LLLVGSLILSHV

-254 NRQTARSLAALDET
+254 NRQTARSLAPLDET

-282 ALLSRL
+282 ALLARL

-315 HADRAVEADTLDV
+315 HADRAMEAETLEV

-333 REVQTAADRAVRLS
+333 RELQSSSDRAVRLS

-362 ERLGPVEHFDL
+362 ERLGPVEYFNL
-373 AELAFEIGAEW
+373 AEMAFETGAEW

-391 RIDLGFE
+391 HIDLGFE
-398 ILPGPTFTGGAP
+398 TLPGPTFTGAAP
-410 AHVRG
+410 SMVRG

-436 AGGRITVRAGGETMG
+436 AGGRITIRAGGETMG
-451 HRGMAVVMIEDN
+451 HRGMAVVMVEDN
-463 GPGIPPARRDEVFK
+463 GPGIAASRREEVFK
-477 RFFRGDDTPGVARQ
+477 RFFRGDHTPGTVAS
-491 AAPSGAGLGL
+491 APGGAGLGL
-501 AIVHEIVTLH
+501 AIVHEIITLH
-511 QGTIRIEDVPAPVLP
+511 QGTIRIEDVQTSA
-526 PVVEVAME
+526 E
-534 RTTAQGDGGTTD
+534 GT
-546 AADPANA
+546 
-553 ASTAANISVQRRPSM
+553 SSM
-568 RFVIRIPCEP
+568 RFVIRIPCE
-578 APAPTGIPLSQ
+578 APSAA
-589 VTRRV
+589 

>member
-1 MWPRQPPPPSAS
+1 MWPRHQPPPSTPP
-13 GSTPGTTP
+13 STPGA
-21 GHGARARGGSRGAT
+21 GQRARGGVRGT
-35 NQSLRIHLLRALA
+35 SNPSLRIHLLRALA

-180 AGASGGA
+180 AAAGSGT
-187 SAPEATAPRGPI
+187 PETAAPRGPI

-315 HADRAVEADTLDV
+315 HADRAMEADTLDV

-398 ILPGPTFTGGAP
+398 VLPGPTFTGGAP

-415 NRLLLREA
+415 NRLLMREA

-511 QGTIRIEDVPAPVLP
+511 QGTIRIEDVPAPVQP
-526 PVVEVAME
+526 PAAAEADRVHGREAGADGVGADVASVV
-534 RTTAQGDGGTTD
+534 D
-546 AADPANA
+546 
-553 ASTAANISVQRRPSM
+553 STVQRRPSM

-578 APAPTGIPLSQ
+578 APAPTGLPLSH
-589 VTRRV
+589 VTHRA

>member
-1 MWPRQPPPPSAS
+1 VADTDSPSPSRSRLVRAS
-13 GSTPGTTP
+13 NP
-21 GHGARARGGSRGAT
+21 
-35 NQSLRIHLLRALA
+35 SLRVHLLRALA
-48 TPLFALVLTSGSLSY
+48 TPLFALVLVSGSLSY

-88 IRIAGPRLEQDIPMI
+88 IRIAGPRLDQDIPMI

-137 TGQTSL
+137 TGQTTL

-167 PSPANDEYGTSTN
+167 PSPASDEFGTSGEGTL
-180 AGASGGA
+180 S
-187 SAPEATAPRGPI
+187 RGPI

-225 LLLLLLGSLILSHV
+225 ILLLLVGSLILSHV

-282 ALLSRL
+282 ALLARL

-315 HADRAVEADTLDV
+315 HADRALDADSPDV

-373 AELAFEIGAEW
+373 AELAFESGAEW

-391 RIDLGFE
+391 RVDLGFE
-398 ILPGPTFTGGAP
+398 ILPGPTFTGSAP
-410 AHVRG
+410 ATVRG
-415 NRLLLREA
+415 NRLLMREA

-451 HRGMAVVMIEDN
+451 HRGMAVVMVEDN
-463 GPGIPPARRDEVFK
+463 GPGIAPARREEVFK
-477 RFFRGDDTPGVARQ
+477 RFFRGDHTPGAQAVQQ

-501 AIVHEIVTLH
+501 AIVHEIVSLH
-511 QGTIRIEDVPAPVLP
+511 QGTIRIEDVPAPSP
-526 PVVEVAME
+526 APVPAPSALSAVVAGH
-534 RTTAQGDGGTTD
+534 GDHGDHGEQR
-546 AADPANA
+546 DPAP
-553 ASTAANISVQRRPSM
+553 RRASM
-568 RFVIRIPCEP
+568 RFVIRIPCE
-578 APAPTGIPLSQ
+578 APGTAAG
-589 VTRRV
+589 

>member
-1 MWPRQPPPPSAS
+1 MRLRTQPPPGSPDSA
-13 GSTPGTTP
+13 GSRPGTGAP
-21 GHGARARGGSRGAT
+21 ARAAGGQQVRLAST
-35 NQSLRIHLLRALA
+35 QSLRVHLLRALA

-121 GPDGLI
+121 GPEGLI

-137 TGQTSL
+137 TGQTTL

-158 RAVRLPVTL
+158 RAVRLPVHLDAPATAEAPATTTPSSASGPASTAAEAGGEAVAAPML
-167 PSPANDEYGTSTN
+167 APSPALAER
-180 AGASGGA
+180 
-187 SAPEATAPRGPI
+187 PLRGPI
-199 VVEVAELLDRRET
+199 IVEVAELLDRRET

-225 LLLLLLGSLILSHV
+225 ILLLLVGSLILSHV
-239 LKEELVPLQILTDKL
+239 LKEELVPLRILTDKL

-268 QVPAEVEPLIRGLN
+268 QVPAEVEPLIRALN
-282 ALLSRL
+282 ALLARL

-315 HADRAVEADTLDV
+315 HADRAVASQSDEVT
-328 ARHAL
+328 RHAL
-333 REVQTAADRAVRLS
+333 RELQSAADRAVRLS

-373 AELAFEIGAEW
+373 ATLAFETGAEW

-391 RIDLGFE
+391 HIDLGFE
-398 ILPGPTFTGGAP
+398 TLPGPTFTGTAP
-410 AHVRG
+410 STVRG
-415 NRLLLREA
+415 NRVLLREA

-436 AGGRITVRAGGETMG
+436 AGGRITVRAGGETLG

-463 GPGIPPARRDEVFK
+463 GPGIPAARREEVFK
-477 RFFRGDDTPGVARQ
+477 RFFRGDHTPGRNAEIGV
-491 AAPSGAGLGL
+491 PGGAGLGL
-501 AIVHEIVTLH
+501 AIVHEIITLH
-511 QGTIRIEDVPAPVLP
+511 HGTIGIEDVPSAKD
-526 PVVEVAME
+526 ET
-534 RTTAQGDGGTTD
+534 RT
-546 AADPANA
+546 
-553 ASTAANISVQRRPSM
+553 VM
-568 RFVIRIPCEP
+568 RFVIRIPCE
-578 APAPTGIPLSQ
+578 APGG
-589 VTRRV
+589 

>member
-1 MWPRQPPPPSAS
+1 MRLRTQPPPGSSQAAGPAS
-13 GSTPGTTP
+13 GTAAPGGQQVRLAST
-21 GHGARARGGSRGAT
+21 
-35 NQSLRIHLLRALA
+35 QSLRVHLLRALA

-121 GPDGLI
+121 GPEGLI

-137 TGQTSL
+137 TGQTTL

-158 RAVRLPVTL
+158 RAVRLPVHL
-167 PSPANDEYGTSTN
+167 DAAVPPEAQNPAE
-180 AGASGGA
+180 A
-187 SAPEATAPRGPI
+187 SADVGGEAAPPPALGERPLRGPI
-199 VVEVAELLDRRET
+199 IVEVAELLDRRET

-225 LLLLLLGSLILSHV
+225 ILLLLVGSLILSHV
-239 LKEELVPLQILTDKL
+239 LKEELVPLRILTDKL

-268 QVPAEVEPLIRGLN
+268 QVPAEVEPLIRALN
-282 ALLSRL
+282 ALLARL

-315 HADRAVEADTLDV
+315 HADRAVASHSEEVT
-328 ARHAL
+328 RHAL
-333 REVQTAADRAVRLS
+333 RELQSAADRAVRLS

-373 AELAFEIGAEW
+373 ATLAFETGAEW

-391 RIDLGFE
+391 HIDLGFE
-398 ILPGPTFTGGAP
+398 TLPGPTFTGAAP
-410 AHVRG
+410 STVRG
-415 NRLLLREA
+415 NRVLLREA

-436 AGGRITVRAGGETMG
+436 AGGRITVRAGGETLG
-451 HRGMAVVMIEDN
+451 HRGMAVVMVEDN
-463 GPGIPPARRDEVFK
+463 GPGIAPGRREEVFK
-477 RFFRGDDTPGVARQ
+477 RFFRGDHTPGRQ
-491 AAPSGAGLGL
+491 AQIGAPGGAGLGL
-501 AIVHEIVTLH
+501 AIVHEIITLH
-511 QGTIRIEDVPAPVLP
+511 QGTIGIEDVPSA
-526 PVVEVAME
+526 
-534 RTTAQGDGGTTD
+534 R
-546 AADPANA
+546 DPGRNL
-553 ASTAANISVQRRPSM
+553 M
-568 RFVIRIPCEP
+568 RFVIRIPCE
-578 APAPTGIPLSQ
+578 APGAA
-589 VTRRV
+589 

>member
-1 MWPRQPPPPSAS
+1 MWPRSRTSSRVSWRTASRIATRNVPPASAAADTGGAAPAS
-13 GSTPGTTP
+13 PRQAARPGS
-21 GHGARARGGSRGAT
+21 
-35 NQSLRIHLLRALA
+35 NISLRVHLLRALA

-112 SDRIYWRIH
+112 TDRIYWRIH

-137 TGQTSL
+137 TGQTTL

-158 RAVRLPVTL
+158 RAVRLPVML
-167 PSPANDEYGTSTN
+167 PSAAVDELGTSE
-180 AGASGGA
+180 AGKPA
-187 SAPEATAPRGPI
+187 RGPI

-225 LLLLLLGSLILSHV
+225 ILLLLVGSLILSHV
-239 LKEELVPLQILTDKL
+239 LKEELVPLQILADKL

-268 QVPAEVEPLIRGLN
+268 QVPAEVAPLIRGLN
-282 ALLSRL
+282 ALLARL

-315 HADRAVEADTLDV
+315 HADRAQTADSLEV

-410 AHVRG
+410 AVVRG
-415 NRLLLREA
+415 NRLLMREA

-436 AGGRITVRAGGETMG
+436 SGGRITVRAGGEAMG
-451 HRGMAVVMIEDN
+451 HRGMAVVMVEDN
-463 GPGIPPARRDEVFK
+463 GPGIPPQRREEVFK
-477 RFFRGDDTPGVARQ
+477 RFFRGDRAPEPGGGRADQ
-491 AAPSGAGLGL
+491 AGGAGLGL

-511 QGTIRIEDVPAPVLP
+511 HGSIRIEDVPPAPGAATQPSVTDSTP
-526 PVVEVAME
+526 E
-534 RTTAQGDGGTTD
+534 RRA
-546 AADPANA
+546 
-553 ASTAANISVQRRPSM
+553 VM

-578 APAPTGIPLSQ
+578 AGSVA
-589 VTRRV
+589 

>member
-1 MWPRQPPPPSAS
+1 MWPRSRSSRSAAD
-13 GSTPGTTP
+13 PGTQP
-21 GHGARARGGSRGAT
+21 VSPPARRGMGQAPRVAV
-35 NQSLRIHLLRALA
+35 NASLRVHLLRALA
-48 TPLFALVLTSGSLSY
+48 TPLFALVLVSGSLSY

-75 RALYGVANNIAQQ
+75 RALYGVANSIAQQ

-112 SDRIYWRIH
+112 TDRIYWRIH

-137 TGQTSL
+137 TGQTTL

-158 RAVRLPVTL
+158 RAVRLPVML
-167 PSPANDEYGTSTN
+167 PSAATDELGTSEDGKL
-180 AGASGGA
+180 A
-187 SAPEATAPRGPI
+187 RGPI

-225 LLLLLLGSLILSHV
+225 ILLLLVGSLILSHV

-268 QVPAEVEPLIRGLN
+268 QVPAEVAPLIRGLN

-315 HADRAVEADTLDV
+315 HADRAMEADSLEV

-333 REVQTAADRAVRLS
+333 RELQTASDRAVRLS

-362 ERLGPVEHFDL
+362 ERLGPVEYFDL
-373 AELAFEIGAEW
+373 AELAFETGAEW

-391 RIDLGFE
+391 HLDLGFE
-398 ILPGPTFTGGAP
+398 VLPGPTFTGSSP
-410 AHVRG
+410 AMVRG
-415 NRLLLREA
+415 NRLLMREA

-436 AGGRITVRAGGETMG
+436 PGGRITVRAGGEALG
-451 HRGMAVVMIEDN
+451 NRGMAVVMVEDN
-463 GPGIPPARRDEVFK
+463 GPGIAPQRREEVFK
-477 RFFRGDDTPGVARQ
+477 RFFRGDRQ
-491 AAPSGAGLGL
+491 GDQAPAAQTAGAGLGL
-501 AIVHEIVTLH
+501 AIVHEIIGLH
-511 QGTIRIEDVPAPVLP
+511 HGTIRIEDVPA
-526 PVVEVAME
+526 E
-534 RTTAQGDGGTTD
+534 
-546 AADPANA
+546 
-553 ASTAANISVQRRPSM
+553 ASASAEPGAGCERRPTM
-568 RFVIRIPCEP
+568 RFVIRIPCE
-578 APAPTGIPLSQ
+578 AAG
-589 VTRRV
+589 VAA

>member
-1 MWPRQPPPPSAS
+1 MWPRSRTSSRVSWRTASRMATRNVHPSSAAPDADGAS
-13 GSTPGTTP
+13 PAPAATRQASRPGS
-21 GHGARARGGSRGAT
+21 
-35 NQSLRIHLLRALA
+35 NISLRVHLLRALA

-112 SDRIYWRIH
+112 TDRIYWRIH

-137 TGQTSL
+137 TGQTTL

-158 RAVRLPVTL
+158 RAVRLPVML
-167 PSPANDEYGTSTN
+167 PSAAVDELGTSE
-180 AGASGGA
+180 AGKAA
-187 SAPEATAPRGPI
+187 RGPI

-225 LLLLLLGSLILSHV
+225 ILLLLVGSLILSHV
-239 LKEELVPLQILTDKL
+239 LKEELVPLQILADKL

-268 QVPAEVEPLIRGLN
+268 QVPAEVAPLIRGLN
-282 ALLSRL
+282 ALLARL

-315 HADRAVEADTLDV
+315 HADRAQSADSLEV

-398 ILPGPTFTGGAP
+398 ILPGPTFTGSAP
-410 AHVRG
+410 AVVRG
-415 NRLLLREA
+415 NRLLMREA

-436 AGGRITVRAGGETMG
+436 SGGRITVRAGGEAIG
-451 HRGMAVVMIEDN
+451 HRGMAVVMVEDN
-463 GPGIPPARRDEVFK
+463 GPGIPPQRREEVFK
-477 RFFRGDDTPGVARQ
+477 RFFRGDRATEPGGGRADQ
-491 AAPSGAGLGL
+491 AGGAGLGL

-511 QGTIRIEDVPAPVLP
+511 HGTIRIEDVPPAPASASQAP
-526 PVVEVAME
+526 A
-534 RTTAQGDGGTTD
+534 TD
-546 AADPANA
+546 
-553 ASTAANISVQRRPSM
+553 STSGRRAVM

-578 APAPTGIPLSQ
+578 AGSVA
-589 VTRRV
+589 